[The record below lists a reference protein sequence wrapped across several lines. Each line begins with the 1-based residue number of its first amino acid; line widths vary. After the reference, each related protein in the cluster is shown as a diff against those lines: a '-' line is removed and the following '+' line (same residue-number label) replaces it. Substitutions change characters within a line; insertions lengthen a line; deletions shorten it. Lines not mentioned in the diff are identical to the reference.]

1 MEDKAASL
9 STGTRVTVHQRERE
23 REGDKEKGDKE
34 KGDKEKGDKEK
45 GDEGGDRS
53 IFKTEKHRSKV
64 VLSL

>member
-34 KGDKEKGDKEK
+34 KGDKEKGD
-45 GDEGGDRS
+45 EGGDRS